1 MHLARAHPA
10 TNEADAAACAHRIG
24 YPVALKIE
32 SAQIPHKTEA
42 GGVMLGIK
50 DEAALAVAYKQ
61 IVANAARYAPNA
73 NVAGVLIQK
82 MAADGVDMVVGL
94 QNDAVFGIV
103 VMVGIG
109 GIHVEILKDVVF
121 RTAPVTESEAGRM
134 LDELKAKAILDG
146 ARGRPAV
153 DRSALI
159 KLLVAVSQFGAGGS
173 EWLAQLDLN
182 PVRVSDAGAVAVD
195 WLMIRR

>member
-1 MHLARAHPA
+1 
-10 TNEADAAACAHRIG
+10 
-24 YPVALKIE
+24 
-32 SAQIPHKTEA
+32 
-42 GGVMLGIK
+42 
-50 DEAALAVAYKQ
+50 
-61 IVANAARYAPNA
+61 
-73 NVAGVLIQK
+73 
-82 MAADGVDMVVGL
+82 
-94 QNDAVFGIV
+94 
-103 VMVGIG
+103 
-109 GIHVEILKDVVF
+109 
-121 RTAPVTESEAGRM
+121 M

-182 PVRVSDAGAVAVD
+182 PVRVSDAGAIAVD